1 MTGVRLPIPVML
13 VVKVRAPRP
22 PAPWGITTQSLDREL
37 ARRLF
42 TTTAR
47 EKLTEH
53 ESTAR
58 QAESSQA
65 C

>member
-1 MTGVRLPIPVML
+1 ML

-47 EKLTEH
+47 ETLTEH